1 MEAAYISAQ
10 DLAVGYNGKAVLEN
24 INLEVRRG
32 EILTLI
38 GPNGAGKS
46 TILRSLIA
54 QLKLIAGTVTLD
66 GASMAQMDEKAIAK
80 RLSVV
85 MTDRLR
91 PELMTCRDVVSTGR
105 YPYTGHLGILSKHD
119 WEVVDEAMVLVHAQ
133 DLADRPFD
141 KISDGQ
147 RQRLL
152 LARAVCQEPE
162 IIVLDEPT
170 SFLDVRHKLELLS
183 ILKQMVVERNV
194 AVIMSLHELDLAQR
208 ISDRVVC
215 VSSRGI
221 ECQGNPEEVFDGA
234 QISRIY
240 GITKGSF
247 YAPYG
252 SVELEK
258 PEGEPRVFVIGG
270 GGTGIGIYRS
280 LQRKGIPFAAG
291 VLTEND
297 LDYPVASALAAA
309 VITAPAFGC
318 VEDEHVEKAMEY
330 MKKCPK
336 VVCTLNQFGPMNEKN
351 RLLLQAAG
359 DKLVK
364 VSDFL
369 GSM

>member
-1 MEAAYISAQ
+1 MDTAYISAQ
-10 DLAVGYNGKAVLEN
+10 DLAVGYNGRAVLEH

-66 GASMAQMDEKAIAK
+66 GQSLAQMDEKAVAK

-105 YPYTGHLGILSKHD
+105 YPYTGHLGVLSRHD
-119 WEVVDEAMVLVHAQ
+119 WEVVDEAMKLVHAQ
-133 DLADRPFD
+133 ELANRPFD

-162 IIVLDEPT
+162 IIILDEPT

-183 ILKQMVVERNV
+183 ILKQMVQERNV

-215 VSSRGI
+215 VSPRGI
-221 ECQGNPEEVFDGA
+221 ECQGSPEAVFDGSR
-234 QISRIY
+234 ISEIY
-240 GITKGSF
+240 GITKGTF

-258 PEGEPRVFVIGG
+258 IQGEPEVFVIGG
-270 GGTGIGIYRS
+270 GGSGIGVYRA
-280 LQRKGIPFAAG
+280 LQRRGIPFAAG

-297 LDYPVASALAAA
+297 LDYPVAAALAVR
-309 VITAPAFGC
+309 VIAAPAFSP
-318 VEDEHVEKAMEY
+318 VEDTHIAEALKCMAGC
-330 MKKCPK
+330 KK
-336 VVCTLNQFGPMNEKN
+336 VICTLKGFGPVNEKN
-351 RLLLQAAG
+351 RQLLKAAG
-359 DKLVK
+359 EKLADSV
-364 VSDFL
+364 D
-369 GSM
+369 